1 MNVDKPIKSSTH
13 HSLGLSTHVTIK
25 SEMQKRQVELKGLQA
40 SIVLT
45 LKDKDEK
52 VVEKKELP
60 ANSFVLN
67 FMRLL
72 YTALTAS
79 SYNVKDTSGA
89 TVSAKLSKIKKL
101 VSYEVEY
108 RETEYER
115 IVAGYQ
121 AWCPK
126 EDDSHGILVG
136 NGTATVNPED
146 YNLSSKIPN
155 GTDSGQLIYLASEVE
170 ETGVA
175 GNEAHLFL
183 KRSFINHS
191 GAGITVREIGLAV
204 RQFSPE
210 TNILIIRDLL
220 TEFEVPDNYTLD
232 TQYTLEVAV

>member
-13 HSLGLSTHVTIK
+13 HSLGLSTHVAVK

-45 LKDKDEK
+45 LKDKDENI
-52 VVEKKELP
+52 VEKKELP

-72 YTALTAS
+72 YTALTVS
-79 SYNVKDTSGA
+79 SYNATDTSGA
-89 TVSAKLSKIKKL
+89 TVSAKLSKVRKE
-101 VSYEVEY
+101 VSYEVEHKITTY
-108 RETEYER
+108 SR
-115 IVAGYQ
+115 ILAGYQ

-136 NGTATVNPED
+136 NGTASVDPED

-155 GTDSGQLIYLASEVE
+155 GTSSGQLIYLASEVE
-170 ETGVA
+170 ETSVV

-191 GAGITVREIGLAV
+191 GASVAVREIGLAV

-220 TEFEVPDNYTLD
+220 TEFEVPADYTLD